1 MESILGEIKEESKPR
16 LLLHACCAP
25 CSSYCLEY
33 LREAFALT
41 VFFYNPNLTEQE
53 EYRRRVEEEK
63 RLIALMNG
71 QEGSSQIEILEGRYE
86 PERFLEAAKGLETCK
101 EGGERCVRCFALRLG
116 ETAAD
121 GVGVLVAPDP
131 GFARHRHVAVEVLRA
146 QGKHVPRGRRAH
158 RETAKRA
165 VPARGTQRLVRRVSS
180 CVRRVAGLDRCDQ
193 RVDLGCREEAIECVV
208 VLVIVG
214 RERPIRIVGR
224 EHHQRR
230 CGLAGGLQLVDD
242 RRDAIGEASRVT
254 PPAMRQVEDV
264 RGIVWGVGRG
274 NVHVRLLRV
283 CRSLVAL
290 LVGDRVDRAVQR
302 LGCVHEGGDGLG

>member
-1 MESILGEIKEESKPR
+1 MNRINYQKQLEEVLKRMKEEGKRKR

-116 ETAAD
+116 ETA
-121 GVGVLVAPDP
+121 
-131 GFARHRHVAVEVLRA
+131 
-146 QGKHVPRGRRAH
+146 
-158 RETAKRA
+158 
-165 VPARGTQRLVRRVSS
+165 
-180 CVRRVAGLDRCDQ
+180 RVAAEGEFDFFTTSLTISPLKNSALLNRIGAQEGERYGVRFLPSDFKKNNGYLRSTQ
-193 RVDLGCREEAIECVV
+193 LSRLYDLYRQNYCGCIYSKVEAS
-208 VLVIVG
+208 
-214 RERPIRIVGR
+214 
-224 EHHQRR
+224 
-230 CGLAGGLQLVDD
+230 D
-242 RRDAIGEASRVT
+242 RRQ
-254 PPAMRQVEDV
+254 P
-264 RGIVWGVGRG
+264 
-274 NVHVRLLRV
+274 
-283 CRSLVAL
+283 
-290 LVGDRVDRAVQR
+290 
-302 LGCVHEGGDGLG
+302 

>member
-1 MESILGEIKEESKPR
+1 MNRTNYQKQLEEVLKRMKEEGKRKR

-116 ETAAD
+116 ETA
-121 GVGVLVAPDP
+121 
-131 GFARHRHVAVEVLRA
+131 
-146 QGKHVPRGRRAH
+146 
-158 RETAKRA
+158 
-165 VPARGTQRLVRRVSS
+165 
-180 CVRRVAGLDRCDQ
+180 RVAAEDGFDFFTTSLTISPLKNSALLNRIGAQEGERYGVRFLPSDFKKNNGYLRSTQ
-193 RVDLGCREEAIECVV
+193 LSRLYDLYRQNYCGCIYSKVEAS
-208 VLVIVG
+208 
-214 RERPIRIVGR
+214 
-224 EHHQRR
+224 
-230 CGLAGGLQLVDD
+230 D
-242 RRDAIGEASRVT
+242 RRQ
-254 PPAMRQVEDV
+254 P
-264 RGIVWGVGRG
+264 
-274 NVHVRLLRV
+274 
-283 CRSLVAL
+283 
-290 LVGDRVDRAVQR
+290 
-302 LGCVHEGGDGLG
+302 

>member
-1 MESILGEIKEESKPR
+1 MNRTNYQKQLEEVLKRMKEEGKRKR

-116 ETAAD
+116 ETA
-121 GVGVLVAPDP
+121 
-131 GFARHRHVAVEVLRA
+131 
-146 QGKHVPRGRRAH
+146 
-158 RETAKRA
+158 
-165 VPARGTQRLVRRVSS
+165 
-180 CVRRVAGLDRCDQ
+180 RVAAEGKFDFFTTSLTISPLKNSALLNRIGAQEGERYGVRFLPSDFKKNNGYLRSTQLSRLYGLYRQNYC
-193 RVDLGCREEAIECVV
+193 GCIYSKVEAS
-208 VLVIVG
+208 
-214 RERPIRIVGR
+214 
-224 EHHQRR
+224 
-230 CGLAGGLQLVDD
+230 D
-242 RRDAIGEASRVT
+242 RRQ
-254 PPAMRQVEDV
+254 P
-264 RGIVWGVGRG
+264 
-274 NVHVRLLRV
+274 
-283 CRSLVAL
+283 
-290 LVGDRVDRAVQR
+290 
-302 LGCVHEGGDGLG
+302 

>member
-1 MESILGEIKEESKPR
+1 MNRINYQKQLEEVLKRMKEEGKRKR

-116 ETAAD
+116 ETA
-121 GVGVLVAPDP
+121 
-131 GFARHRHVAVEVLRA
+131 
-146 QGKHVPRGRRAH
+146 
-158 RETAKRA
+158 
-165 VPARGTQRLVRRVSS
+165 
-180 CVRRVAGLDRCDQ
+180 RVAAEDGFDFFTTSLTISPLKNSALLNRIGAQEGERYGVRFLPSDFKKNNGYLRSTQLSRLYGLYRQNYC
-193 RVDLGCREEAIECVV
+193 GCIYSKVEAS
-208 VLVIVG
+208 
-214 RERPIRIVGR
+214 
-224 EHHQRR
+224 
-230 CGLAGGLQLVDD
+230 D
-242 RRDAIGEASRVT
+242 RRQ
-254 PPAMRQVEDV
+254 P
-264 RGIVWGVGRG
+264 
-274 NVHVRLLRV
+274 
-283 CRSLVAL
+283 
-290 LVGDRVDRAVQR
+290 
-302 LGCVHEGGDGLG
+302 

>member
-1 MESILGEIKEESKPR
+1 MNRTNYQKQLEEVLKRMKEEGKRKR

-116 ETAAD
+116 ETA
-121 GVGVLVAPDP
+121 
-131 GFARHRHVAVEVLRA
+131 
-146 QGKHVPRGRRAH
+146 
-158 RETAKRA
+158 
-165 VPARGTQRLVRRVSS
+165 
-180 CVRRVAGLDRCDQ
+180 RVAAEGGFDFFTTSLTISPLKNSALLNRIGAQEGERYGVRFLPSDFKKNNGYLRSTQLSRLYGLYRQNYC
-193 RVDLGCREEAIECVV
+193 GCIYSKVEAS
-208 VLVIVG
+208 
-214 RERPIRIVGR
+214 
-224 EHHQRR
+224 
-230 CGLAGGLQLVDD
+230 D
-242 RRDAIGEASRVT
+242 RRQ
-254 PPAMRQVEDV
+254 P
-264 RGIVWGVGRG
+264 
-274 NVHVRLLRV
+274 
-283 CRSLVAL
+283 
-290 LVGDRVDRAVQR
+290 
-302 LGCVHEGGDGLG
+302 

>member
-1 MESILGEIKEESKPR
+1 MNRTNYQKQLEEVLKRMKEEGERKR

-116 ETAAD
+116 ETA
-121 GVGVLVAPDP
+121 
-131 GFARHRHVAVEVLRA
+131 
-146 QGKHVPRGRRAH
+146 
-158 RETAKRA
+158 
-165 VPARGTQRLVRRVSS
+165 
-180 CVRRVAGLDRCDQ
+180 RVAAEDGFDFFTTSLTISPLKNSALLNRIGAQEGERYGVRFLPSDFKKNNGYLRSTQ
-193 RVDLGCREEAIECVV
+193 LSRLYDLYRQNYCGCIYSKVEAS
-208 VLVIVG
+208 
-214 RERPIRIVGR
+214 
-224 EHHQRR
+224 
-230 CGLAGGLQLVDD
+230 D
-242 RRDAIGEASRVT
+242 RRQ
-254 PPAMRQVEDV
+254 P
-264 RGIVWGVGRG
+264 
-274 NVHVRLLRV
+274 
-283 CRSLVAL
+283 
-290 LVGDRVDRAVQR
+290 
-302 LGCVHEGGDGLG
+302 

>member
-1 MESILGEIKEESKPR
+1 MNRINYQRQLEEVLKRMKEEGKRKR

-116 ETAAD
+116 ETA
-121 GVGVLVAPDP
+121 
-131 GFARHRHVAVEVLRA
+131 
-146 QGKHVPRGRRAH
+146 
-158 RETAKRA
+158 
-165 VPARGTQRLVRRVSS
+165 
-180 CVRRVAGLDRCDQ
+180 RVAAEGGFDFFTTSLTISPLKNSALLNRIGAQEGERYGVRFLPSDFKKNNGYLRSTQLSRLYGLYRQNYC
-193 RVDLGCREEAIECVV
+193 GCIYSKVEAS
-208 VLVIVG
+208 
-214 RERPIRIVGR
+214 
-224 EHHQRR
+224 
-230 CGLAGGLQLVDD
+230 D
-242 RRDAIGEASRVT
+242 RRQ
-254 PPAMRQVEDV
+254 P
-264 RGIVWGVGRG
+264 
-274 NVHVRLLRV
+274 
-283 CRSLVAL
+283 
-290 LVGDRVDRAVQR
+290 
-302 LGCVHEGGDGLG
+302 

>member
-1 MESILGEIKEESKPR
+1 MNRTNYQKQLEEVLKRMKEEGERKR

-116 ETAAD
+116 ETA
-121 GVGVLVAPDP
+121 
-131 GFARHRHVAVEVLRA
+131 
-146 QGKHVPRGRRAH
+146 
-158 RETAKRA
+158 
-165 VPARGTQRLVRRVSS
+165 
-180 CVRRVAGLDRCDQ
+180 RVAAEGGFDFFTTSLTISPLKNSALLNRIGAQEGERYGVRFLPSDFKKNNGYLRSTQLSRLHGLYRQNYC
-193 RVDLGCREEAIECVV
+193 GCIYSKVEAS
-208 VLVIVG
+208 
-214 RERPIRIVGR
+214 
-224 EHHQRR
+224 
-230 CGLAGGLQLVDD
+230 D
-242 RRDAIGEASRVT
+242 RRQ
-254 PPAMRQVEDV
+254 P
-264 RGIVWGVGRG
+264 
-274 NVHVRLLRV
+274 
-283 CRSLVAL
+283 
-290 LVGDRVDRAVQR
+290 
-302 LGCVHEGGDGLG
+302 

>member
-1 MESILGEIKEESKPR
+1 MNRINYQKQLEEVLKRMKEEGKRKR

-116 ETAAD
+116 ETA
-121 GVGVLVAPDP
+121 
-131 GFARHRHVAVEVLRA
+131 
-146 QGKHVPRGRRAH
+146 
-158 RETAKRA
+158 
-165 VPARGTQRLVRRVSS
+165 
-180 CVRRVAGLDRCDQ
+180 RVAAEGGFDFFTTSLTISPLKNSALLNRIGAQEGERYGVRFLPSDFKKNNGYLRSTQ
-193 RVDLGCREEAIECVV
+193 LSRLYDLYRQNYCGCIYSKVEAS
-208 VLVIVG
+208 
-214 RERPIRIVGR
+214 
-224 EHHQRR
+224 
-230 CGLAGGLQLVDD
+230 D
-242 RRDAIGEASRVT
+242 RRQ
-254 PPAMRQVEDV
+254 P
-264 RGIVWGVGRG
+264 
-274 NVHVRLLRV
+274 
-283 CRSLVAL
+283 
-290 LVGDRVDRAVQR
+290 
-302 LGCVHEGGDGLG
+302 

>member
-1 MESILGEIKEESKPR
+1 MNRTNYQKQLEEVLKRMKEEGKRKR

-116 ETAAD
+116 ETA
-121 GVGVLVAPDP
+121 
-131 GFARHRHVAVEVLRA
+131 
-146 QGKHVPRGRRAH
+146 
-158 RETAKRA
+158 
-165 VPARGTQRLVRRVSS
+165 
-180 CVRRVAGLDRCDQ
+180 RVAAEDGFDFFTTSLTISPLKNSALLNRIGALEGERYGVRFLPSDFKKNNGYLRSTQLSRLYGLYRQNYC
-193 RVDLGCREEAIECVV
+193 GCIYSKVEAS
-208 VLVIVG
+208 
-214 RERPIRIVGR
+214 
-224 EHHQRR
+224 
-230 CGLAGGLQLVDD
+230 D
-242 RRDAIGEASRVT
+242 RRQ
-254 PPAMRQVEDV
+254 P
-264 RGIVWGVGRG
+264 
-274 NVHVRLLRV
+274 
-283 CRSLVAL
+283 
-290 LVGDRVDRAVQR
+290 
-302 LGCVHEGGDGLG
+302 

>member
-1 MESILGEIKEESKPR
+1 MNRTNYQKQLEEVLKRMKEEGKRKR

-116 ETAAD
+116 ETARVAAAD
-121 GVGVLVAPDP
+121 GFDFFTTSLTISPLKNSALLNRIGAQEGERYGVRFLPSDFKKNN
-131 GFARHRHVAVEVLRA
+131 GYLRSTQLSRLYGLYRQNYCGCIYSKVEA
-146 QGKHVPRGRRAH
+146 
-158 RETAKRA
+158 
-165 VPARGTQRLVRRVSS
+165 S
-180 CVRRVAGLDRCDQ
+180 
-193 RVDLGCREEAIECVV
+193 
-208 VLVIVG
+208 
-214 RERPIRIVGR
+214 
-224 EHHQRR
+224 
-230 CGLAGGLQLVDD
+230 D
-242 RRDAIGEASRVT
+242 RRQ
-254 PPAMRQVEDV
+254 P
-264 RGIVWGVGRG
+264 
-274 NVHVRLLRV
+274 
-283 CRSLVAL
+283 
-290 LVGDRVDRAVQR
+290 
-302 LGCVHEGGDGLG
+302 

>member
-1 MESILGEIKEESKPR
+1 MNRINYQKQLEEVLKRMKEEGERKR

-116 ETAAD
+116 ETA
-121 GVGVLVAPDP
+121 
-131 GFARHRHVAVEVLRA
+131 
-146 QGKHVPRGRRAH
+146 
-158 RETAKRA
+158 
-165 VPARGTQRLVRRVSS
+165 
-180 CVRRVAGLDRCDQ
+180 RVAAEGGFDFFTTSLTISPLKNSALLNRIGAQEGERYGVRFLPSDFKKNNGYLRSTQLSRLYGLYRQNYC
-193 RVDLGCREEAIECVV
+193 GCIYSKVEAS
-208 VLVIVG
+208 
-214 RERPIRIVGR
+214 
-224 EHHQRR
+224 
-230 CGLAGGLQLVDD
+230 D
-242 RRDAIGEASRVT
+242 RRQ
-254 PPAMRQVEDV
+254 P
-264 RGIVWGVGRG
+264 
-274 NVHVRLLRV
+274 
-283 CRSLVAL
+283 
-290 LVGDRVDRAVQR
+290 
-302 LGCVHEGGDGLG
+302 

>member
-1 MESILGEIKEESKPR
+1 MNRINYQKQLEEVLKRMKEEEERKR

-116 ETAAD
+116 ETA
-121 GVGVLVAPDP
+121 
-131 GFARHRHVAVEVLRA
+131 
-146 QGKHVPRGRRAH
+146 
-158 RETAKRA
+158 
-165 VPARGTQRLVRRVSS
+165 
-180 CVRRVAGLDRCDQ
+180 RVAAEGGFDFFTTSLTISPLKNSALLNRIGAQEGERYGVRFLPSDFKKNNGYLRSTQLSRLYGLYRQNYC
-193 RVDLGCREEAIECVV
+193 GCIYSKVEAS
-208 VLVIVG
+208 
-214 RERPIRIVGR
+214 
-224 EHHQRR
+224 
-230 CGLAGGLQLVDD
+230 D
-242 RRDAIGEASRVT
+242 RRQ
-254 PPAMRQVEDV
+254 P
-264 RGIVWGVGRG
+264 
-274 NVHVRLLRV
+274 
-283 CRSLVAL
+283 
-290 LVGDRVDRAVQR
+290 
-302 LGCVHEGGDGLG
+302 

>member
-1 MESILGEIKEESKPR
+1 MNRINYQKQLEEVLKRMKEEGERKR

-116 ETAAD
+116 ETA
-121 GVGVLVAPDP
+121 
-131 GFARHRHVAVEVLRA
+131 
-146 QGKHVPRGRRAH
+146 
-158 RETAKRA
+158 
-165 VPARGTQRLVRRVSS
+165 
-180 CVRRVAGLDRCDQ
+180 RVAAEGGFDFFTTSLTISPLKNSALLNRIGAQEGERYGVRFLPSDFKKNNGYLRSTQLSRLYGLYRQNFC
-193 RVDLGCREEAIECVV
+193 GCIYSKVEAS
-208 VLVIVG
+208 
-214 RERPIRIVGR
+214 
-224 EHHQRR
+224 
-230 CGLAGGLQLVDD
+230 D
-242 RRDAIGEASRVT
+242 RRQ
-254 PPAMRQVEDV
+254 P
-264 RGIVWGVGRG
+264 
-274 NVHVRLLRV
+274 
-283 CRSLVAL
+283 
-290 LVGDRVDRAVQR
+290 
-302 LGCVHEGGDGLG
+302 

>member
-1 MESILGEIKEESKPR
+1 MNRIKYQKQLEEVLKRMKEEGKRKR

-116 ETAAD
+116 ETA
-121 GVGVLVAPDP
+121 
-131 GFARHRHVAVEVLRA
+131 
-146 QGKHVPRGRRAH
+146 
-158 RETAKRA
+158 
-165 VPARGTQRLVRRVSS
+165 
-180 CVRRVAGLDRCDQ
+180 RVAAEDGFDFFTTSLTISPLKNSALLNRIGAQEGERYGVRFLPSDFKKNNGYLRSTQLSRLYGLYRQNYC
-193 RVDLGCREEAIECVV
+193 GCIYSKVEAS
-208 VLVIVG
+208 
-214 RERPIRIVGR
+214 
-224 EHHQRR
+224 
-230 CGLAGGLQLVDD
+230 D
-242 RRDAIGEASRVT
+242 RRQ
-254 PPAMRQVEDV
+254 P
-264 RGIVWGVGRG
+264 
-274 NVHVRLLRV
+274 
-283 CRSLVAL
+283 
-290 LVGDRVDRAVQR
+290 
-302 LGCVHEGGDGLG
+302 